1 MWSFT
6 EERWHY
12 CGKSNNSHSLHIL
25 HPTLL
30 TSAALSY
37 KRLTKKKASFICTV
51 SVLAFMA
58 QRAAE
63 TGSRGTPVIVRV
75 RFFLLRALPLNQPQ
89 QVTCV
94 QMRGEGAWTDL
105 FSGSPPRSWGVKLN
119 DRGDLNTREAHTLMY
134 GPACWAVC
142 WRSQGGVLN
151 TLLMWPQSSI
161 SYWNISSLQ
170 HLSIR
175 PHQYWWFF
183 VELSIC

>member
-1 MWSFT
+1 M
-6 EERWHY
+6 
-12 CGKSNNSHSLHIL
+12 
-25 HPTLL
+25 TLL
-30 TSAALSY
+30 WQKQQQPFFTHSSPNTAEFSSAVVQKINKEKGFFYLHRFCS
-37 KRLTKKKASFICTV
+37 RFH
-51 SVLAFMA
+51 
-58 QRAAE
+58 
-63 TGSRGTPVIVRV
+63 GSESRWDREQGNAGDCVCV
-75 RFFLLRALPLNQPQ
+75 RFFWLRALPLNQPQ

-151 TLLMWPQSSI
+151 TLLMWPPSSI